1 MKFLTNERPRG
12 TAAHHLDKQEA
23 ILHVRAASA
32 QVRRGKVQELIDI
45 YNNPIVPSFKRLK
58 GFKSAYLM
66 IDVGS
71 HTALSVTV

>member
-1 MKFLTNERPRG
+1 M
-12 TAAHHLDKQEA
+12 HLR
-23 ILHVRAASA
+23 VASA
-32 QVRRGKVQELIDI
+32 QVQQGKMQELIDI
-45 YNNPIVPSFKRLK
+45 YNNSIVPSFERLK